1 MPLDKLLTSIF
12 GSNSA
17 AARDLA
23 RREAEAAQ
31 RQNSNGSNVRSAT
44 PPINPVT
51 PDENRTPPRP
61 ANDVGIADSEF
72 QGFSPELAQQ
82 NQELREQAAKAAA
95 RARFGDEFR
104 TEERIEEYYIPDLP
118 PLEAAPRPKQFQWVP
133 NPLSVYANTNFR
145 WRFFV
150 VRDSIALSSRTTT
163 ETLLRA
169 AENSNQGVILFETGS
184 TGFNIKSVE
193 MENFVGVDW
202 WNKNAQVTEFKMV
215 VAEPMGIA
223 LVDSLFLAAQSLE
236 IKNYLKTPYFL
247 QLDFIG
253 TNEQGQDVVLPAMSS
268 AQAELVGLQSSR
280 ARIPSTWIWRVQILN
295 VETQLGPA
303 GATHTI
309 TMRPFTEV
317 GLTEYFLNAKTNITI
332 DGITTIGDL
341 LDRLEEAIN
350 KQFRDNNDGHTVKF
364 DILPYVPITGQNL
377 PSGNPNP
384 RTWQIVPR
392 EFARR
397 NLRSA
402 SFVRGDATKVTI
414 GSREALNEVI
424 QEAIG
429 ITKEAQE
436 LRKFER
442 SGRQRVDAI
451 VLWKLR
457 SEVFEVEGNNSFNFV
472 NNTYNY
478 NIRYVIVPYETNQV
492 ITDGNRQQIQQPR
505 NKTLET
511 LLERNRRLKLVKRY
525 DYLFTGLNTE
535 VLELDLNLN
544 TAWIASLPLY
554 DGANSFGQTEAGPAI
569 DQQALSEL
577 SGIRQ
582 NLDALANLQQQ
593 IENLLGRVRS
603 GEIVRSDDFNRI
615 FNEASPQVADTVQR
629 LRQIASE
636 RRGIFTS
643 EQTFRREQVE
653 GFERSV
659 REAIA
664 QNQRALQDKE
674 LQRRVGEEVQAIIR
688 RRANDIRNRAGG
700 VNLNYIELLNEALEG
715 RFDRQLPISLRPD
728 NFENRAEVDRSTEL
742 GGNLEEGRNRLVYA
756 TILNQAKNTQ
766 DFLKIDLTIKGDPY
780 WLGNNHYGSPITTLE
795 PHTMNPD
802 LADVMFLLTFKLP
815 SGIDDNG
822 NVKLNNA
829 DVYNGVYIALSV
841 KSIFENGKFYQTIT
855 AMRDV
860 LVPLPPNF
868 DLGTINYV

>member
-1 MPLDKLLTSIF
+1 MPLERLLTSVF

-17 AARDLA
+17 VARDIA
-23 RREAEAAQ
+23 RRESESAQ
-31 RQNSNGSNVRSAT
+31 RQGNNANAPAPT
-44 PPINPVT
+44 DPIS
-51 PDENRTPPRP
+51 PDENRSAPRP
-61 ANDVGIADSEF
+61 STNTRIVDNEF
-72 QGFSPELAQQ
+72 QGFSTELGQQ
-82 NQELREQAAKAAA
+82 NQQLREQAAQEAA

-104 TEERIEEYYIPDLP
+104 TETRIEEPVAPILTPLTGP
-118 PLEAAPRPKQFQWVP
+118 PESTQFQWVP
-133 NPLSVYANTNFR
+133 NPLSVYTNTNFR
-145 WRFFV
+145 WRFFM

-169 AENSNQGVILFETGS
+169 VENSSQGIILFETGS

-223 LVDSLFLAAQSLE
+223 LVDSFFLAAQSLE
-236 IKNYLKTPYFL
+236 IKNYLKVPYFL

-253 TNEQGQDVVLPAMSS
+253 TDEQGKDVVIPAMSN
-268 AQAELVGLQSSR
+268 AQAGLVGLQSSKS
-280 ARIPSTWIWRVQILN
+280 RIPSTWIWRVQILN
-295 VETQLGPA
+295 VDTQLGPE

-309 TMRPFTEV
+309 TMRPFSEV

-364 DILPYVPITGQNL
+364 DILQYTPITGRNL
-377 PSGNPNP
+377 PLSNPNP

-402 SFVRGDATKVTI
+402 SFVRGEATKVTI

-442 SGRQRVDAI
+442 AGQQRVDSI

-457 SEVFEVEGNNSFNFV
+457 SEVFEVEGNDSYNFV

-478 NIRYVIVPYETNQV
+478 NIRYIIVPYETNQV
-492 ITDGNRQQIQQPR
+492 ITDGNRQQIQQP
-505 NKTLET
+505 KTKTQET
-511 LLERNRRLKLVKRY
+511 LLERNRRRKLIKRY

-554 DGANSFGQTEAGPAI
+554 NGDNSFGQSEAGPAI
-569 DQQALSEL
+569 DQAARAEL
-577 SGIRQ
+577 AGIRQ
-582 NLDALANLQQQ
+582 NLEDLANLQRQ

-603 GEIVRSDDFNRI
+603 GEIIRNDDFNKI
-615 FNEASPQVADTVQR
+615 FNDTPANIADTVQR
-629 LRQIASE
+629 LRQITTE
-636 RRGIFTS
+636 RRGFFTS

-653 GFERSV
+653 RFERSV
-659 REAIA
+659 NEAIF
-664 QNQRALQDKE
+664 QNQRRLQDRG
-674 LQRRVGEEVQAIIR
+674 LQRRVGAEVQAEIA
-688 RRANDIRNRAGG
+688 RRANQIRARAGG
-700 VNLNYIELLNEALEG
+700 GNLNYIELLNEALDG
-715 RFDRQLPISLRPD
+715 RFDRQLPVSLRPD

-742 GGNLEEGRNRLVYA
+742 GGNLEEGRNRLIYA

-766 DFLKIDLTIKGDPY
+766 DFLKIELQIKGDPY
-780 WLGNNHYGSPITTLE
+780 WLGNNHYGAPLITLE
-795 PHTMNPD
+795 PHTMNSD
-802 LADVMFLLTFKLP
+802 VSDVMFLLSFKLP
-815 SGIDDNG
+815 SGVDANG

-829 DVYNGVYIALSV
+829 DVYNGVYIVLSV
-841 KSIFENGKFYQTIT
+841 KSFFENGRFYQTLT

-860 LVPLPPNF
+860 LVPLPSDFNA
-868 DLGTINYV
+868 GTVNYV